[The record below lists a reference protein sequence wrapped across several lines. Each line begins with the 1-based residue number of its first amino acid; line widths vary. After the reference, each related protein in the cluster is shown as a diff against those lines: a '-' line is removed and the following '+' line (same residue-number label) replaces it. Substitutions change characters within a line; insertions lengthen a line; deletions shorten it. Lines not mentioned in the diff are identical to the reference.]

1 MMGLFS
7 RHRQSH
13 QGQRPGPD
21 EERFTLGTR
30 SLADL
35 IAPAAVE
42 IERSHLRLD
51 AQYARTLAVVG
62 YPRTVSPGWL
72 GPLIDFEEPLE
83 ISLHVHPLD
92 TGQMVTALSHK
103 MVQLHSSR
111 LLAARGGRLADP
123 EREVAYEDAERL
135 RDALQ
140 RGEEKVFSVSLY
152 ILLRANSL
160 DALDNLTRRVEITL
174 DAMLAQSR
182 VTILEQDS
190 GFHAC
195 LPEGQDPLRVYRN
208 LDTSSLATMFP
219 FSSSTLTMER
229 GVLYGIAR
237 HNHSPVIIDPFDA
250 SLENANAV
258 IFAKS
263 GAGKSYFTKLMAL
276 RNLLLGVDFLVID
289 PEDEYRTLCEAVGG
303 QYIRLASSSGQH
315 LNPFDLPLAD
325 EAEEGRDPLAEH
337 IASLLGLLE
346 IMLAEQGQPLSAQER
361 AILDQALYQTYDAA
375 GITSDLQTHTLPAP
389 LLKNLHAILAWIPG
403 ECATS
408 LAARL
413 RRYVDGSL
421 AGLFSAPT
429 NVALDRRLVVF
440 NVQSLEPELRP
451 LGIHLIA
458 SFVWNQVRR
467 ARRPRLLIIDEAWSL
482 MQYPDGGTFLA
493 SMARRARKYYLGL
506 VTITQDVADFLGSDH
521 GRTILTNAAVK
532 LLMKQDSTTIEPVVA
547 AFQLS
552 AEERQFLLAASKGE
566 GLFFARG
573 SHVALKVE
581 ASPLEHRLATT
592 APRELAEQASEP
604 AITLGGD
611 TEGYS
616 PTTRTR
622 RRPTSTR
629 NEGGGGA

>member
-1 MMGLFS
+1 MTSLRIRRKPTTPTIPVDDS
-7 RHRQSH
+7 RFFR
-13 QGQRPGPD
+13 GA
-21 EERFTLGTR
+21 R

-35 IAPAAVE
+35 VAPAAIE
-42 IERSHLRLD
+42 IGRSHLRLD
-51 AQYARTLAVVG
+51 TQYTRTLVVVG
-62 YPRTVSPGWL
+62 YPRSVSPGWL
-72 GPLIDFEEPLE
+72 SPLIDFEEPLE
-83 ISLHVHPLD
+83 ISLHVYPLE
-92 TGQMVTALSHK
+92 TGQMVAALTHK

-152 ILLRANSL
+152 ILLRAGSL
-160 DALDNLTRRVEITL
+160 SALDTLTRRVEVTL
-174 DAMLAQSR
+174 DGMLAHSR
-182 VTILEQDS
+182 VAILEQDS
-190 GFHAC
+190 GFRSC
-195 LPEGQDPLRVYRN
+195 LPEGRDGLRVFRN

-289 PEDEYRTLCEAVGG
+289 PEDEYRGICRAVDG
-303 QYIRLASSSGQH
+303 QYIRFASSSAQRI
-315 LNPFDLPLAD
+315 NPFDLPPTTD
-325 EAEEGRDPLAEH
+325 EEGRDPLAEQV
-337 IASLLGLLE
+337 ASLLGLLE
-346 IMLAEQGQPLSAQER
+346 IMLAEPGKSLSPHER
-361 AILDQALYQTYDAA
+361 SILDGALYQTYAA
-375 GITSDLQTHTLPAP
+375 TGITGDPQTHDRPAP
-389 LLKNLHAILAWIPG
+389 LLKDLHAVLAWLPG
-403 ECATS
+403 DTAES
-408 LAARL
+408 LATRL

-421 AGLFSAPT
+421 AGLFAGPT
-429 NVALDRRLVVF
+429 NVSLDRRLVVF
-440 NVQSLEPELRP
+440 NVQALEPELRP
-451 LGIHLIA
+451 LAIHQIA
-458 SFVWNQVRR
+458 GFVWNAVRR
-467 ARRPRLLIIDEAWSL
+467 ARRPRLLIIDEAWTL
-482 MQYPDGGTFLA
+482 MQYPEGGAFLA

-506 VTITQDVADFLGSDH
+506 VTITQDVADFLDAEA
-521 GRTILTNAAVK
+521 GRTVLTNAAVK
-532 LLMKQDSTTIEPVVA
+532 LLMKQDSATITPVVS

-552 AEERQFLLAASKGE
+552 AEERQFLLAANKGE

-592 APRELAEQASEP
+592 APREIAERSVERKA
-604 AITLGGD
+604 
-611 TEGYS
+611 
-616 PTTRTR
+616 
-622 RRPTSTR
+622 
-629 NEGGGGA
+629 